1 MDINRGGQKTLIK
14 FIDDTCLYIFD
25 PVYSFTPYSFIL
37 FYSQKVCSVNQ

>member
-14 FIDDTCLYIFD
+14 FIDDTCLFD
-25 PVYSFTPYSFIL
+25 PVYSVTPYSFIL